1 MLLGCEILQFQ
12 SKELYCA
19 TENELHFAIAI
30 CHVKILLTCMKKK
43 KEVSL
48 IFSKDFF
55 VFTNHCISVKL
66 SIPKV
71 LSQITA

>member
-19 TENELHFAIAI
+19 TEKELHFAIAI

-43 KEVSL
+43 KKFL
-48 IFSKDFF
+48 
-55 VFTNHCISVKL
+55 
-66 SIPKV
+66 
-71 LSQITA
+71 